1 MKCSN
6 IAFLPLLT
14 SFVISP
20 GIILQ
25 NMISE
30 FSCGA
35 VDYESGVV
43 TAGWVAAVAWVL
55 SLARELQDAIGEA
68 EKRKE

>member
-1 MKCSN
+1 MY
-6 IAFLPLLT
+6 L
-14 SFVISP
+14 
-20 GIILQ
+20 
-25 NMISE
+25 SE

-68 EKRKE
+68 EKRK